1 MKRIKWIFSSI
12 IFAIFFIPS
21 LVFAEGTDRFYID
34 LTILDNGD
42 IEVKEAI
49 SLTGEYNGSY
59 RDIIYQ
65 NPYAYPFTGLYSN
78 FAGNTDIY
86 NGTGIKDLKV
96 YRIDKADFL
105 HIEDLSKKK
114 DQFRLVEDASNGDSG
129 VYTLSTRDDGVYLKM
144 FMPSKENSVFY
155 LEYTITDAVVLH
167 DDVAELF
174 WNVLGDGYTE
184 RIEDFQVLVHLPG
197 DGDSDLRVWTHGPLT
212 GENKIIDAKTVWFKD
227 NDVGSYEAE
236 TIRLMFNLNLV
247 PNGTKYSHVLGREN
261 ILKVEQVMA
270 DEANAYREQHRLEAI
285 NDASSKVIDLEE
297 DMTIYNYT
305 YALEAVTSLPDD
317 TEEKESFLNRIYAT
331 QEAVNQN
338 WKEEIENDIY
348 WFKEYPS
355 EYQLDQLKEM
365 INLGFDQEA
374 VDKYSQMIPELEEI
388 LTEAWKKELLITTL
402 VLGFPLLII
411 FLVAL
416 KMYFVD
422 RKQRKTFKHRYY
434 RDFPTEDAPGEI
446 EYLVYHKVTVN
457 SFSATILDL
466 IRKKVI
472 TATEI
477 SEGKKKD
484 VRLYLENVDYVPS
497 LAESKVLDLLF
508 ETVGKKRECKLND
521 LKKYG
526 TKSQSKARSIQ
537 RAIVNFSELN
547 KREVERKEYF
557 SDKPKKTW
565 FKTTIVVTIAFF
577 EFMLIFFAL
586 RHFPKWYLYL
596 IYQGVLFG
604 VIIFYFVTL
613 NRYYKRTESGAEV
626 YSMWLAHR
634 RFLKDFG
641 RFPEKE
647 LPEVSL
653 WERYLVTATVF
664 RLAKRVQ
671 KRMKL
676 QMTSLTSDSTY
687 LSSYALINYNLS
699 RSITRSVS
707 SSYSSARSTISSHSS
722 GGGSYSSGGGFGGG
736 SSFGGGSGGGG
747 GGGGRF

>member
-12 IFAIFFIPS
+12 IFAVLFIPS
-21 LVFAEGTDRFYID
+21 LVLAEGTDRFYID

-42 IEVKEAI
+42 IAVKEAI

-65 NPYAYPFTGLYSN
+65 NPYAYHFTGLYSN

-96 YRIDKADFL
+96 YRIDKDEFSR
-105 HIEDLSKKK
+105 IEDLSKKK
-114 DQFRLVEDASNGDSG
+114 NEFRLVEDASNGDSG

-184 RIEDFQVLVHLPG
+184 QIEDFQVLVHLPG

-212 GENKIIDAKTVWFKD
+212 GENKIVDSKTVLFTD
-227 NDVGSYEAE
+227 TNVSSYEAE
-236 TIRLMFNLNLV
+236 TIRLMFSLELV

-261 ILKVEQVMA
+261 ILKFEQAMA

-285 NDASSKVIDLEE
+285 NEASSKVIDLEE
-297 DMTIYNYT
+297 DMTIYDYT

-317 TEEKESFLNRIYAT
+317 TEEKEGFLNRIYAT

-365 INLGFDQEA
+365 IGLGFDQEA
-374 VDKYSQMIPELEEI
+374 VNKYSQMIPELEKI

-411 FLVAL
+411 LLCAL
-416 KMYFVD
+416 KMYFAD

-434 RDFPTEDAPGEI
+434 REFPTDDAPGEI

-477 SEGKKKD
+477 GDGKKKD
-484 VRLYLENVDYVPS
+484 VRLYLEDTQYNGS
-497 LAESKVLDLLF
+497 LAEQKVLRLLF
-508 ETVGKKRECKLND
+508 ETVGKDRECKLND

-537 RAIVNFSELN
+537 RAIEDFATLN
-547 KREVERKEYF
+547 EREVERKEYF
-557 SDKPKKTW
+557 LKKSKKTW
-565 FKTTIVVTIAFF
+565 LKTTVVVTITFF
-577 EFMLIFFAL
+577 EFMLIFFTL

-596 IYQGVLFG
+596 LYMGVLFG
-604 VIIFYFVTL
+604 IVIFYFIML
-613 NRYYKRTESGAEV
+613 GKYHKRTEKGAEA

-641 RFPEKE
+641 RFSEKE

-653 WERYLVTATVF
+653 WEKYLVTATVF

-671 KRMKL
+671 KKMEL
-676 QMTSLTSDSTY
+676 QMTSLGDSTY
-687 LSSYALINYNLS
+687 LSSYTLINYNLS
-699 RSITRSVS
+699 RSITRSVA

-722 GGGSYSSGGGFGGG
+722 GGSYSSGGGFGGG

>member
-1 MKRIKWIFSSI
+1 MKRIKWLFSSI
-12 IFAIFFIPS
+12 IFTIFLIPS
-21 LVFAEGTDRFYID
+21 LVLAEGTERFYID

-42 IEVKEAI
+42 IAVKEAF
-49 SLTGEYNGSY
+49 SLTGEYNGTY
-59 RDIIYQ
+59 REIFYQ
-65 NPYAYPFTGLYSN
+65 NPYAYPFTGIYSN
-78 FAGNTDIY
+78 FIGNTDIY

-96 YRIDKADFL
+96 YRIDKEDFL

-114 DQFRLVEDASNGDSG
+114 DKFHLVEEASNGDSG
-129 VYTLSTRDDGVYLKM
+129 VYTLSSRDEGIYLKM
-144 FMPSKENSVFY
+144 FMPSSKNSVFY

-174 WNVLGDGYTE
+174 WNVLGDEYTE
-184 RIEDFQVLVHLPG
+184 QIADFQVLIHLPG

-227 NDVGSYEAE
+227 TNVSSYEAE
-236 TIRLMFNLNLV
+236 TIRLMFNLDLV
-247 PNGTKYSHVLGREN
+247 PHGSKYSHVLGREN
-261 ILKVEQVMA
+261 ILKVEQLMA
-270 DEANAYREQHRLEAI
+270 DEANRYRELHHLDAI
-285 NDASSKVIDLEE
+285 NEASSKVIDLEKN
-297 DMTIYNYT
+297 MTIYNYT
-305 YALEAVTSLPDD
+305 FALDAVTSLDDD
-317 TEEKESFLNRIYAT
+317 TEEKEDFLMRIYQT
-331 QEAVNQN
+331 QEIVNQK
-338 WKEEIENDIY
+338 WKEEIESDIY
-348 WFKEYPS
+348 WFRKYPT

-365 INLGFDQEA
+365 ISLGFDQNA
-374 VDKYSQMIPELEEI
+374 VDEYRQVLPELEEI
-388 LTEAWKKELLITTL
+388 LIDAWKKELITTTL
-402 VLGFPLLII
+402 ILGIPLLII
-411 FLVAL
+411 FLATL
-416 KMYFVD
+416 KMYFAD

-434 RDFPTEDAPGEI
+434 RDFPTDDAPAEI
-446 EYLVYHKVTVN
+446 EYLVYHKITVN

-477 SEGKKKD
+477 SEKKKKD
-484 VRLYLENVDYVPS
+484 ICLYLENVDYVPS
-497 LAESKVLDLLF
+497 LAEAKVLDLLF

-526 TKSQSKARSIQ
+526 AKSQTKAKSIQ
-537 RAIVNFSELN
+537 RAITSFSKLSE
-547 KREVERKEYF
+547 KSVKRKEYF
-557 SDKPKKTW
+557 IDKPKKTW
-565 FKTTIVVTIAFF
+565 FKTTIVVMVAFF

-586 RHFPKWYLYL
+586 RHFPKSILHL
-596 IYQGVLFG
+596 VYQGVLFG
-604 VIIFYFVTL
+604 VVIFYFITL
-613 NRYYKRTESGAEV
+613 NRYHKRTERGTEV

-641 RFPEKE
+641 RFSEKE

-671 KRMKL
+671 KKMEL
-676 QMTSLTSDSTY
+676 QMTSLEDSTY
-687 LSSYALINYNLS
+687 LTSYALINYNLS

-722 GGGSYSSGGGFGGG
+722 GSSYSSGGGFGGG

>member
-1 MKRIKWIFSSI
+1 MKRIKWIVRSI
-12 IFAIFFIPS
+12 ILVILFIPGF
-21 LVFAEGTDRFYID
+21 VFAEGTDRFYID

-42 IEVKEAI
+42 IAVKEAI

-59 RDIIYQ
+59 RDIVYQ
-65 NPYAYPFTGLYSN
+65 DPYAYRFTGIYSN

-114 DQFRLVEDASNGDSG
+114 DEFRLVEEAENGDSG
-129 VYTLSTRDDGVYLKM
+129 VYTLSSREDGLYLKM
-144 FMPSKENSVFY
+144 FMPSSKNSVFY

-167 DDVAELF
+167 DDVAELY
-174 WNVLGDGYTE
+174 WNVLGEEYTE
-184 RIEDFQVLVHLPG
+184 EIDDFQVLVHLPG
-197 DGDSDLRVWTHGPLT
+197 DGDSDLRVWTHGPLS
-212 GENKIIDAKTVWFKD
+212 GENKIVDAKTVWFKD
-227 NDVGSYEAE
+227 THVSSYEAE
-236 TIRLMFNLNLV
+236 TIRLMFSLGLV
-247 PNGTKYSHVLGREN
+247 PNGGKYSHVLGRKN
-261 ILKVEQVMA
+261 ILKYEQMMA
-270 DEANAYREQHRLEAI
+270 DDANNYRENHRLEAV
-285 NDASSKVIDLEE
+285 NEASTKVLELEE
-297 DMTIYNYT
+297 DMTIYNYA
-305 YALEAVTSLPDD
+305 YALDAVSALPDD
-317 TEEKESFLNRIYAT
+317 TEEKEGFLNRIYAT
-331 QEAVNQN
+331 QKIVNQQ
-338 WKEEIENDIY
+338 WKEQVEDDIY
-348 WFKEYPS
+348 WFRKYPS
-355 EYQLDQLKEM
+355 EYQLDQLKTL
-365 INLGFDQEA
+365 IGLGIDREA
-374 VDKYSQMIPELEEI
+374 AYQYYQVIPELETI
-388 LTEAWKKELLITTL
+388 LMDVWKQELLETT
-402 VLGFPLLII
+402 VILGIPLLII
-411 FLVAL
+411 FLFAL
-416 KMYFVD
+416 KMYLSD
-422 RKQRKTFKHRYY
+422 WKQRRTFKQRYY

-472 TATEI
+472 RASEI
-477 SEGKKKD
+477 GDGKKKD
-484 VRLYLENVDYVPS
+484 IRLYLENVDYVPS

-508 ETVGKKRECKLND
+508 QTVGKMRECTLND

-526 TKSQSKARSIQ
+526 TKSQAKARSIQ
-537 RAIVNFSELN
+537 RAIRDFSTLSEQA
-547 KREVERKEYF
+547 VERKEYF

-565 FKTTIVVTIAFF
+565 AKTTFVVIIAFF

-596 IYQGVLFG
+596 LYQGVLFG
-604 VIIFYFVTL
+604 VVIFYFIAL
-613 NRYYKRTESGAEV
+613 HRYYKRTERGAEV

-634 RFLKDFG
+634 RFLKGFG
-641 RFPEKE
+641 RFPEKD

-671 KRMKL
+671 KRMEL
-676 QMTSLTSDSTY
+676 QMTSITTDSNY

-722 GGGSYSSGGGFGGG
+722 GGSYSSGGGFGGG